1 MEDIEVIRHS
11 MAHLMAYAVQE
22 LYKDVKFGIGPAI
35 DKGFYYDF
43 DVENPFE
50 PEDLQKIEDKM
61 RELLKKDCVNKK
73 LTISGGEPLMQ
84 ADAVYDLI
92 CKLEDFDIALY
103 TGHEREDVP
112 HNIIKKIRYLKAGRY
127 ITEQRTTIMPYV
139 GSVNQRFEEVRHAK

>member
-1 MEDIEVIRHS
+1 MKIVINSIRFIRSLVDGPGVRTVLFMQGCDIRCAGCQNSSAWEI
-11 MAHLMAYAVQE
+11 ADGIQTDTDE
-22 LYKDVKFGIGPAI
+22 LAA
-35 DKGFYYDF
+35 
-43 DVENPFE
+43 
-50 PEDLQKIEDKM
+50 
-61 RELLKKDCVNKK
+61 LLKKDCVNKK

-112 HNIIKKIRYLKAGRY
+112 HNIIKKIRYLKTGRY

>member
-61 RELLKKDCVNKK
+61 RELLKKDCV
-73 LTISGGEPLMQ
+73 
-84 ADAVYDLI
+84 
-92 CKLEDFDIALY
+92 F
-103 TGHEREDVP
+103 ERLV
-112 HNIIKKIRYLKAGRY
+112 
-127 ITEQRTTIMPYV
+127 
-139 GSVNQRFEEVRHAK
+139 